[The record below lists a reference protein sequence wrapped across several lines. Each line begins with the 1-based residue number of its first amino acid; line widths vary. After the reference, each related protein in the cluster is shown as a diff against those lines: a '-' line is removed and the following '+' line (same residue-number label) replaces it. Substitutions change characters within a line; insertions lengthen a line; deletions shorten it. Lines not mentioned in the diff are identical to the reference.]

1 MEQNNFNWPLINDNV
16 TPSDRKILS
25 DFILSGERLTN
36 GPKVK
41 EFEKA
46 WSEWLGV
53 KHSVMLNSGASA
65 NYIQVAIVKHLKGK
79 GEVIVPSL
87 SWVSDCSSVINL
99 GMDLI
104 FVDINLSNFS
114 MSYESLKAAITP
126 ETKAIFLT
134 HVLGINGL
142 TDELLQICEDNNI
155 LLVEDVCESHGTTFQ
170 GSK

>member
-104 FVDINLSNFS
+104 FVDINLNNFS

-126 ETKAIFLT
+126 NTKAIMLV
-134 HVLGINGL
+134 HGLGFNALNDKII
-142 TDELLQICEDNNI
+142 E
-155 LLVEDVCESHGTTFQ
+155 
-170 GSK
+170 